1 LGRVRAGSDG
11 NATAQN
17 SKLLGLVSQTLY
29 VIICWKCAAYKTRSL
44 VQTLQTPSS
53 ADGLLPC
60 LWVTALFV
68 SKKFKPASP
77 LPCQRTFFCTN
88 THTIVTDVQNHVAF
102 NTSTYH
108 LDVQRLKPL
117 SLVSTCCLATFIPR
131 LSILS
136 RLSRRLSFAAYTHTF
151 LSHKVRRVHVAAV
164 PAEPRLIAVL

>member
-1 LGRVRAGSDG
+1 MGYCPVCGSKSAEG
-11 NATAQN
+11 SLPCSWVKN
-17 SKLLGLVSQTLY
+17 SN
-29 VIICWKCAAYKTRSL
+29 R